1 MLPHSTPPLFAWF
14 EVTLHTLACYIAWLL
29 VQVFETRC
37 SGKVHLHRIQEDVE
51 QCIDVLELQ
60 LYAVV
65 CFPPSPRRIKFVPHW
80 YRPHSFE
87 RESPQRCVHDPN
99 DMHNA
104 MLFYRLRCA
113 VRKEPRTYF
122 PILRRHLSFVFPSTL
137 EGDVTILGIKSCAAG
152 DAVTTTT
159 SLGRLIISPIRSS
172 QRFKDTSS
180 LAARSSVRVFATR
193 EKHNL
198 EGGS

>member
-14 EVTLHTLACYIAWLL
+14 EVTLHMLACYIVWLL
-29 VQVFETRC
+29 VQVFEMRC

-87 RESPQRCVHDPN
+87 RESPQRCEIE
-99 DMHNA
+99 MI
-104 MLFYRLRCA
+104 MLIFFCG
-113 VRKEPRTYF
+113 ED
-122 PILRRHLSFVFPSTL
+122 
-137 EGDVTILGIKSCAAG
+137 GD
-152 DAVTTTT
+152 
-159 SLGRLIISPIRSS
+159 
-172 QRFKDTSS
+172 F
-180 LAARSSVRVFATR
+180 TR
-193 EKHNL
+193 EF
-198 EGGS
+198 EDR